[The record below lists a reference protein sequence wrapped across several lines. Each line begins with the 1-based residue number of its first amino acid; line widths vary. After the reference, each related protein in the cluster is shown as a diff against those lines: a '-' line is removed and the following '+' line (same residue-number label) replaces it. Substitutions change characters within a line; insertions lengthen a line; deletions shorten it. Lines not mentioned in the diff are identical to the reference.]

1 LFFLNGII
9 GREVIDMATLRDYII
24 DEEYLQT
31 YGIVPKDY
39 MKDAPV
45 GALLEEAFQMLITRI
60 FDLNPNMD
68 IQEDIYDFLFNADFT
83 QEKRDD
89 RAESFRYAQKLIVS
103 NLLNLDENPISAEVD
118 SVIANRLKLKKVN
131 GFQK

>member
-1 LFFLNGII
+1 
-9 GREVIDMATLRDYII
+9 MAILRDYII

-60 FDLNPNMD
+60 FDLNPLMD
-68 IQEDIYDFLFNADFT
+68 IQEDIYDALFADDFS
-83 QEKRDD
+83 EAKKED

>member
-1 LFFLNGII
+1 MVNDIIII
-9 GREVIDMATLRDYII
+9 GVLIMATLRDYII

-31 YGIVPKDY
+31 YGIVPKEY

-60 FDLNPNMD
+60 FDLNPKID
-68 IQEDIYDFLFNADFT
+68 TQQDIYDYLFDVSYD
-83 QEKRDD
+83 QVKIDD
-89 RAESFRYAQKLIVS
+89 RVESFKYAQKLIVS

-131 GFQK
+131 GYQK

>member
-1 LFFLNGII
+1 
-9 GREVIDMATLRDYII
+9 MAILRDYII

-60 FDLNPNMD
+60 FDLNPHMD
-68 IQEDIYDFLFNADFT
+68 IQEDIYNALFADDFSEAKK
-83 QEKRDD
+83 ED
-89 RAESFRYAQKLIVS
+89 RAESCRYAQKLIVS

>member
-1 LFFLNGII
+1 
-9 GREVIDMATLRDYII
+9 MATLRDYII

-31 YGIVPKDY
+31 YGIVPKEY

-60 FDLNPNMD
+60 FDLNPNID
-68 IQEDIYDFLFNADFT
+68 TQEDIYNFLFNEAFS
-83 QEKRDD
+83 EAKLND
-89 RAESFRYAQKLIVS
+89 RIESFKYAQKLIIS
-103 NLLNLDENPISAEVD
+103 NLLILDENPISAEVD

-131 GFQK
+131 GYQK

>member
-1 LFFLNGII
+1 
-9 GREVIDMATLRDYII
+9 MPTLRDYII
-24 DEEYLQT
+24 DEEYLQV

-45 GALLEEAFQMLITRI
+45 GALLEEAYQMLITRI
-60 FDLNPNMD
+60 FDLNPFID
-68 IQEDIYDFLFNADFT
+68 VEEDIYNALFNDDFT
-83 QEKRDD
+83 EEKRND
-89 RAESFRYAQKLIVS
+89 RAESFRYAQKVIVS

>member
-9 GREVIDMATLRDYII
+9 GREVIEMPTLRDYII
-24 DEEYLQT
+24 DEEYLQV

-45 GALLEEAFQMLITRI
+45 GALLEEAYQMLITRI
-60 FDLNPNMD
+60 FDLNPFID
-68 IQEDIYDFLFNADFT
+68 VEEDIYTALFNDDFT
-83 QEKRDD
+83 EAKRND
-89 RAESFRYAQKLIVS
+89 RADSFRYAQKVIVS

>member
-1 LFFLNGII
+1 MVNDIIII
-9 GREVIDMATLRDYII
+9 GVLIMATLRDYII

-31 YGIVPKDY
+31 YGIVPKEY

-60 FDLNPNMD
+60 FDLNPAID
-68 IQEDIYDFLFNADFT
+68 TQQDIYSHLFSTTYDQA
-83 QEKRDD
+83 KIID
-89 RAESFRYAQKLIVS
+89 RIESFKYAQKLIVS

-131 GFQK
+131 GYQK